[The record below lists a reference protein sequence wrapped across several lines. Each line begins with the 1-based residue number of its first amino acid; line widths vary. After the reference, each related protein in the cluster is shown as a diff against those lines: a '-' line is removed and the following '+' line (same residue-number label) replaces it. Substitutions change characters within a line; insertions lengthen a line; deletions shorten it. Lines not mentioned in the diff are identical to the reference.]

1 MQHRH
6 KLLVVNVGTEGTL
19 LVISLCPSF
28 SLFLNLASHSSSSAV
43 IEHTN
48 KVIYLED
55 DDVASVNNEGGKH
68 ALTTSHCTS

>member
-6 KLLVVNVGTEGTL
+6 KLLVVNVGTESNSTGHIL
-19 LVISLCPSF
+19 MSILSSP
-28 SLFLNLASHSSSSAV
+28 SSSSAV

-55 DDVASVNNEGGKH
+55 DDVASVNSEGGTH